1 MSRWLLASPNPANA
15 IATLQ
20 KAGIDTEYVIN
31 TFSTERLVEC
41 VTVGAPSKRSDD
53 TRTKDYPVVSGLA
66 GSPPEN
72 SSESSSPEMICADT
86 SLRRRLLERA

>member
-1 MSRWLLASPNPANA
+1 MRSLD
-15 IATLQ
+15 

-31 TFSTERLVEC
+31 AFSTERLVQF
-41 VTVGAPSKRSDD
+41 VTGGAPSTRSDD
-53 TRTKDYPVVSGLA
+53 TRTKDYPVVSRLA

-72 SSESSSPEMICADT
+72 SSVSSSPEMICADT